1 MIIFINSL
9 KRLLKSKV
17 QIAVLLIVPFI
28 SIIPAIVFNA
38 GSNAKILNV
47 GIVDSDNTK
56 FSRTFIQNMKD
67 NLDITKINK
76 NDIKND
82 INNSKFDY
90 VLVIPHNYTY
100 DIMNLKNKKII
111 GYEKKNSDCSGV
123 MGEIIN
129 SFIYPAKSIAKI
141 SHGNSTVFYEGI
153 KKIPKVKLTNKFS
166 KNDNI
171 VVVIW
176 GLVIQFVMFS
186 SIFTSTIILTDK
198 KKKTL
203 YRSLNAPISLKN
215 YMFQTILSFIFIS
228 IVQILIL
235 TLVIVYGFGIY
246 PGKSIFYMFGLLILM
261 SFVSVSFGIAVSSI
275 CKDATKAVASGI
287 GIVSVMTM
295 ISGCWGMTP
304 SSDIIKNI
312 SKALP
317 TTWAMDAVKKI
328 LNNNNFNS
336 IGKEAIIL
344 LAFTAVFF
352 LLATWRKSDFAE

>member
-1 MIIFINSL
+1 MNIFINSL
-9 KRLLKSKV
+9 KRLVKNKV
-17 QIAVLLIVPFI
+17 QIAMLLIVPFI
-28 SIIPAIVFNA
+28 AIIPAIILNS
-38 GSNAKILNV
+38 GSNAKILNL

-56 FSRTFIQNMKD
+56 FSRIFIQNMKG

-76 NDIKND
+76 IDIKND

-90 VLVIPHNYTY
+90 VLIIPHNYTY
-100 DIMNLKNKKII
+100 DIMNLKSKKII
-111 GYEKKNSDCSGV
+111 GYEKKNSDCAGV
-123 MGEIIN
+123 MGVIIN

-166 KNDNI
+166 KSDNI

-203 YRSLNAPISLKN
+203 YRSLNAPISLKS

-228 IVQILIL
+228 IIQILVL

-246 PGKSIFYMFGLLILM
+246 SGKSIFNMLGLLILM

-275 CKDATKAVASGI
+275 CKDETKAVISGI
-287 GIVSVMTM
+287 GVVTVMTM
-295 ISGCWGMTP
+295 LSGCWGMTP

-317 TTWAMDAVKKI
+317 TTWAMEAVKKI
-328 LNNNNFNS
+328 LNNDNFNS
-336 IGKEAIIL
+336 IGKEAAIL
-344 LAFTAVFF
+344 LAFAAVFF
-352 LLATWRKSDFAE
+352 LLGTWRKSDFEE